1 MSMSRGYRLP
11 VKVERPRRPFGVA
24 ALGMLGVGGSLII
37 IVGAL
42 FGIWNLMRISLA
54 PSPTLAVF
62 ALVLV
67 AALVVLWINWGLLD
81 LLRWAWWA
89 NLLLALIGTAGA
101 GFGMRYAPLAGKLV
115 HELQP
120 SASAATIEAATRG
133 ALFGMVAINLV
144 TLLYLLSVH
153 ATFGVGV
160 KDERPLWEKAHR
172 H

>member
-1 MSMSRGYRLP
+1 MSLSRGYRLP
-11 VKVERPRRPFGVA
+11 VKVERPRRPSGVA

-37 IVGAL
+37 SVGAL
-42 FGIWNLMRISLA
+42 LGIWSLMRISLA
-54 PSPTLAVF
+54 PSPALAVF

-115 HELQP
+115 HELQA
-120 SASAATIEAATRG
+120 SAVAATIEAATRG
-133 ALFGMVAINLV
+133 ALIGMVAINLV

-153 ATFGVGV
+153 TSFGVGV